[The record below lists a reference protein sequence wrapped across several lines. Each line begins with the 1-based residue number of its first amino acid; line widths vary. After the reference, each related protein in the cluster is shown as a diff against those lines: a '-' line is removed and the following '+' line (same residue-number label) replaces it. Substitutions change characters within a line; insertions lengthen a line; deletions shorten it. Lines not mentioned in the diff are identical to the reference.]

1 MIKDVFSHERILTK
15 ADLKRKPKKEVKR
28 AEDWK
33 QTLLRLWELME
44 DRKWLLVLV
53 ISLVILTSLLGLVGP
68 FIIGQ
73 IIDQKII
80 PKDFDGLLNQLLLLI
95 TVYAALSVFTY
106 IAAYFMVDIAQK
118 AIYRLRMNLFSH
130 MQSLGIPFF
139 DKRQHGDLMSRMT
152 NDIENISKVLNSSFI
167 QFTSSIVTLVGTV
180 IVMLMLSPLL
190 TLLTML
196 IIPLMFIA
204 TRWLTK
210 RTGPL
215 YKKRQHALGEMNAYI
230 EEIVSGQ
237 QVVKVFS
244 QEETV
249 INGFEEKNRSVRENS
264 FWSLTYSGS
273 IPKVMNML
281 NNISFAIVAGIGGLL
296 ALNGYGVTVGTIVI
310 FAEYARQFTRP
321 LSDLA
326 NQFNEV
332 LSALA
337 GAERVFSIIDEDS
350 EPDIDNDH
358 RDMKIQGKINF
369 RDVTFKYTEEQ
380 QKNIINHVTFDVQP
394 GETVALVGAT
404 GAGKTTIV
412 QLLNRFYD
420 INGGDIWIDD
430 VSVRDIPRK
439 TLRGQIA
446 YVLQDPFLFDG
457 SITENIKYGKLDAT
471 DDEVIQAAKDANA
484 YDFIM
489 RLDDG
494 FDTIISGEDSSLSQG
509 EKQLLAIARALVL
522 DPAILLL
529 DEATS
534 SIDTVTEMKLQEA
547 IDRLMEGR
555 TSIVIAHRLNTVKKA
570 DKVIVLQQGE
580 IIEQGYQDEL
590 LEQRGI
596 YYKMVN
602 SSHADF
608 DELLD

>member
-1 MIKDVFSHERILTK
+1 MIKDVFSHDRILT
-15 ADLKRKPKKEVKR
+15 AEDLKRKPKKKVKR

-33 QTLLRLWELME
+33 QTLYRLWQLME
-44 DRKWLLVLV
+44 DRKWLLVAVILLV
-53 ISLVILTSLLGLVGP
+53 IITSLLSLIGP
-68 FIIGQ
+68 YIIGQ
-73 IIDQKII
+73 IIDHKII
-80 PKDFDGLLNQLLLLI
+80 PQQFDGLLNQLLLLMS
-95 TVYAALSVFTY
+95 VYIALSALTY
-106 IAAYFMVDIAQK
+106 LAAYFMVDIAQK
-118 AIYRLRMNLFSH
+118 AIYRLRMQLFSH
-130 MQSLGIPFF
+130 MQSLSIPFF
-139 DKRQHGDLMSRMT
+139 DKRQHGELMSRMT

-167 QFTSSIVTLVGTV
+167 QFTSSVVTLVGTI

-190 TLLTML
+190 TVLTML
-196 IIPLMFIA
+196 IIPLMFFA
-204 TRWLTK
+204 TRWITR

-230 EEIVSGQ
+230 EEIISGQ

-244 QEETV
+244 QEEAV
-249 INGFEEKNRSVRENS
+249 ISGFEEKNRSVRENG
-264 FWSLTYSGS
+264 FWAITYSS
-273 IPKVMNML
+273 FIPKVMNLL
-281 NNISFAIVAGIGGLL
+281 NNISFAVVAGVGGLL

-337 GAERVFSIIDEDS
+337 GAERVFSILDEPA
-350 EPDIDNDH
+350 EPDIDNDN
-358 RDMKIQGKINF
+358 RSLQINGSITF
-369 RDVTFKYTEEQ
+369 NDVTFKYNEEQ
-380 QKNIINHVTFDVQP
+380 QKNVINHVTFDVLP

-420 INGGDIWIDD
+420 INSGDILIDGI
-430 VSVRDIPRK
+430 SVRDIPRK
-439 TLRGQIA
+439 TLRSQIA

-457 SITENIKYGKLDAT
+457 TIADNIKYGKLDAT
-471 DDEVIQAAKDANA
+471 DEEVIQAAKDANA
-484 YDFIM
+484 YDFIV
-489 RLDDG
+489 RLDKG
-494 FDTIISGEDSSLSQG
+494 FDTVIAGEDSSLSQG

-534 SIDTVTEMKLQEA
+534 SIDTVTEMKLQQA
-547 IDRLMEGR
+547 IDRLMAGR

-580 IIEQGYQDEL
+580 IIEQGYQEEL

-596 YYKMVN
+596 YYSMVN
-602 SSHADF
+602 SAHADF

>member
-1 MIKDVFSHERILTK
+1 MIKDVFSHDKILAK
-15 ADLKRKPKKEVKR
+15 EDLKRRPKMEVKR

-33 QTLLRLWELME
+33 QTLYRLWQLME
-44 DRKWLLVLV
+44 DRKWLLIFVILLV
-53 ISLVILTSLLGLVGP
+53 IVTSLLSLIGP
-68 FIIGQ
+68 YIIGQ
-73 IIDQKII
+73 IIDHMII
-80 PKDFDGLLNQLLLLI
+80 PKKFDGLLNRLLLLSG
-95 TVYAALSVFTY
+95 VYIALSILTY
-106 IAAYFMVDIAQK
+106 LAAFFMVDIAQK
-118 AIYRLRMNLFSH
+118 AIYRLRMKLFSH
-130 MQSLGIPFF
+130 MQTIGIPFF
-139 DKRQHGDLMSRMT
+139 DKRQHGELMSRMT
-152 NDIENISKVLNSSFI
+152 NDIENVSKVLNSSFI
-167 QFTSSIVTLVGTV
+167 QFTSSIVTLIGTI
-180 IVMLMLSPLL
+180 IVMLILSPVL

-196 IIPLMFIA
+196 IIPVMLIA
-204 TRWLTK
+204 TRWITK

-215 YKKRQHALGEMNAYI
+215 YKKRQNALGEMNAYI
-230 EEIVSGQ
+230 EEIISGQ

-249 INGFEEKNRSVRENS
+249 INGFEEKNRNVRENG
-264 FWSLTYSGS
+264 FWAITYSGT

-337 GAERVFSIIDEDS
+337 GAERVFSIIDEES
-350 EPDIDNDH
+350 EPDIDNNN
-358 RDMKIQGKINF
+358 RDLLIEGGIQFN
-369 RDVTFKYTEEQ
+369 DVIFKYNKEQ
-380 QKNIINHVTFDVQP
+380 QKNIINRVSFEVLP

-404 GAGKTTIV
+404 GAGKTTII

-420 INGGDIWIDD
+420 INGGDILIDG
-430 VSVRDIPRK
+430 VSVSNIPRK

-457 SITENIKYGKLDAT
+457 TIKDSIKYGKRDAA
-471 DDEVIQAAKDANA
+471 DEEIIQAAIDANA

-489 RLDDG
+489 RLPEG
-494 FDTIISGEDSSLSQG
+494 FDTMISGEDSSLSQG
-509 EKQLLAIARALVL
+509 EKQLLSIARALVL

-570 DKVIVLQQGE
+570 DKIIVLQQGE
-580 IIEQGYQDEL
+580 IIEQGYQHEL

-596 YYKMVN
+596 YYHMVN
-602 SSHADF
+602 SSHTDN

>member
-1 MIKDVFSHERILTK
+1 MIKNVFSHDRILT
-15 ADLKRKPKKEVKR
+15 AEDLKRKPKKKVKR

-33 QTLLRLWELME
+33 QTLYRLWQLME
-44 DRKWLLVLV
+44 DRKWLLVAVILLV
-53 ISLVILTSLLGLVGP
+53 IITSLLSLIGP
-68 FIIGQ
+68 YIIGQ
-73 IIDQKII
+73 IIDHKII
-80 PKDFDGLLNQLLLLI
+80 PQQFDGLLNQLLLLMS
-95 TVYAALSVFTY
+95 VYIALSALTY
-106 IAAYFMVDIAQK
+106 LAAYFMVDIAQK
-118 AIYRLRMNLFSH
+118 AIYRLRMQLFSH
-130 MQSLGIPFF
+130 MQSLSIPFF
-139 DKRQHGDLMSRMT
+139 DKRQHGELMSRMT

-167 QFTSSIVTLVGTV
+167 QFTSSIVTLVGTI

-190 TLLTML
+190 TVLTML
-196 IIPLMFIA
+196 IIPLMFFA
-204 TRWLTK
+204 TRWITR

-230 EEIVSGQ
+230 EEIISGQ

-244 QEETV
+244 QEEAV
-249 INGFEEKNRSVRENS
+249 ISGFEEKNRSVRENG
-264 FWSLTYSGS
+264 FWAITYSS
-273 IPKVMNML
+273 FIPKVMNLL
-281 NNISFAIVAGIGGLL
+281 NNISFAVVAGVGGLL

-337 GAERVFSIIDEDS
+337 GAERVFSILDEPA
-350 EPDIDNDH
+350 EPDIDNDN
-358 RDMKIQGKINF
+358 RSLQINGSITF
-369 RDVTFKYTEEQ
+369 NDVTFKYDEEQ
-380 QKNIINHVTFDVQP
+380 QKNVINHVTFDVLP

-420 INGGDIWIDD
+420 INSGDILIDGI
-430 VSVRDIPRK
+430 SVRDIPRK
-439 TLRGQIA
+439 TLRSQIA

-457 SITENIKYGKLDAT
+457 TIADNIKYGKLDAT
-471 DDEVIQAAKDANA
+471 DEEVIQAAKDANA
-484 YDFIM
+484 YDFIV
-489 RLDDG
+489 RLDKG
-494 FDTIISGEDSSLSQG
+494 FDTVIAGEDSSLSQG

-534 SIDTVTEMKLQEA
+534 SIDTVTEMKLQQA
-547 IDRLMEGR
+547 IDRLMAGR

-580 IIEQGYQDEL
+580 IIEQGYQEEL

-596 YYKMVN
+596 YYSMVN
-602 SSHADF
+602 SAHADF

>member
-1 MIKDVFSHERILTK
+1 MVT
-15 ADLKRKPKKEVKR
+15 A
-28 AEDWK
+28 
-33 QTLLRLWELME
+33 
-44 DRKWLLVLV
+44 
-53 ISLVILTSLLGLVGP
+53 SLS
-68 FIIGQ
+68 
-73 IIDQKII
+73 
-80 PKDFDGLLNQLLLLI
+80 
-95 TVYAALSVFTY
+95 ALS
-106 IAAYFMVDIAQK
+106 
-118 AIYRLRMNLFSH
+118 S
-130 MQSLGIPFF
+130 
-139 DKRQHGDLMSRMT
+139 
-152 NDIENISKVLNSSFI
+152 
-167 QFTSSIVTLVGTV
+167 
-180 IVMLMLSPLL
+180 
-190 TLLTML
+190 
-196 IIPLMFIA
+196 
-204 TRWLTK
+204 
-210 RTGPL
+210 
-215 YKKRQHALGEMNAYI
+215 
-230 EEIVSGQ
+230 
-237 QVVKVFS
+237 
-244 QEETV
+244 
-249 INGFEEKNRSVRENS
+249 
-264 FWSLTYSGS
+264 
-273 IPKVMNML
+273 
-281 NNISFAIVAGIGGLL
+281 
-296 ALNGYGVTVGTIVI
+296 
-310 FAEYARQFTRP
+310 FTRP

-534 SIDTVTEMKLQEA
+534 SIDTVTELKLQEA